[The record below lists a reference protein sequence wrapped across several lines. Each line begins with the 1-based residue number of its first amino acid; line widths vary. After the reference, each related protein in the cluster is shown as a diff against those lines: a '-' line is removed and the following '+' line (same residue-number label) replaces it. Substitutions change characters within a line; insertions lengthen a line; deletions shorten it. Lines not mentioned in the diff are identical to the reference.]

1 MRRAGLI
8 LAVLILAS
16 TRLTLCADIVLSF
29 KSGECFVDVQ
39 GDGRWK
45 RAAVD
50 MRVHENSVIKTGK
63 NSKVELMVDGERV
76 AIGSETTI
84 KVSSI
89 MENLK
94 ARDEMS
100 WFQKVSDRFAGM
112 IGSRDDKT
120 EMVILGARGDLE
132 DEDEIARMGDG
143 EDETVESEFQMG
155 KEQYDTG
162 NYAEAI
168 TIFKDL
174 IHNDRSSSLR
184 GELAFYLGASLFN
197 SVQYHEALPY
207 LRESIRDRDAYYR
220 EPALMYYSFSCFFTG
235 QYDKAIDGF
244 ITYIEEF
251 EDGDLMPYA
260 ILMLGKSYKAVGDS
274 QRAVAYFREIEE
286 NYSYTEVYLDAVSEL
301 RGL

>member
-8 LAVLILAS
+8 LAVLLLAS
-16 TRLTLCADIVLSF
+16 TNLTLCADIVVSF

-45 RAAVD
+45 TAAVA
-50 MRVHENSVIKTGK
+50 MRVNENSIIKTGK
-63 NSKVELMVDGERV
+63 NGKVELMVDGEKV
-76 AIGSETTI
+76 AIGSETTTT
-84 KVSSI
+84 VSSI
-89 MENLK
+89 MENLD
-94 ARDEMS
+94 ARDKMG
-100 WFQKVSDRFAGM
+100 WFQKVSDRFTVM

-120 EMVILGARGDLE
+120 EMVVLGVRGELE
-132 DEDEIARMGDG
+132 DEDEIAWMDDG
-143 EDETVESEFQMG
+143 EDETVESELQMG

-174 IHNDRSSSLR
+174 MYDDQSSSLR

-207 LRESIRDRDAYYR
+207 LREAIRDQDAYYR

-244 ITYIEEF
+244 ITYSEEF
-251 EDGDLMPYA
+251 EDGDFMPYA

-286 NYSYTEVYLDAVSEL
+286 NYSDTEVYLDAASEL

>member
-16 TRLTLCADIVLSF
+16 ARLTLCADIVLSF

-120 EMVILGARGDLE
+120 EMVILGVRGDLE

-184 GELAFYLGASLFN
+184 RELAFYLGASLFN

-207 LRESIRDRDAYYR
+207 LREAIRDRDAYYR
-220 EPALMYYSFSCFFTG
+220 EPALMCYSFSCFFTG